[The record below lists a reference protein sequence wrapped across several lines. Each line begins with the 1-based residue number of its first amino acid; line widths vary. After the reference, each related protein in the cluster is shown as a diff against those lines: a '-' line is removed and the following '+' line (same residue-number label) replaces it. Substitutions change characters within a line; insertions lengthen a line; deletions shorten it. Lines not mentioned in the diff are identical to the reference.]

1 MATWGYLDGDEE
13 NELHKSRL
21 LNVEEKP
28 FKRVTKRLST
38 LNGIIISK
46 ARQTFTPPPETN
58 GGGAAAADQDAQS
71 QTTPGGDQLP
81 SDLAQMKEDIT
92 LDLAAFDSSI
102 ARLQFLLTANE
113 RERERY
119 AAERERIVT
128 SSQAVRDN
136 TSELRLKLE
145 QARTT
150 LEQRKKFDELADKI
164 TSNPSLRPRAE
175 QMSNLKKLE
184 EEIVELEAE
193 SKTYGVTWQERRD
206 QFAKIMDE
214 SMRLRRLIRD
224 EKEEVERREGMGD
237 EVDTPRPGLASGN
250 ATPRPE
256 SGLLPRSGMESGDTG
271 ATPRALSTTGG
282 RTPARD
288 ATPAQDSQPFL
299 TAHKARVSGLDSFSR
314 NGSMAPSREPTPDGR
329 EKEQVRE
336 QSPVDDE
343 GEVTDTEMA
352 EPKEIDEEGTLLERE
367 ERGERMEKIEG
378 EEEEEDE
385 KVEAEEEDEL
395 EDEEP
400 DSPLTPLPSDDPPQ
414 ILIDGQDTMDTT

>member
-1 MATWGYLDGDEE
+1 MAAWGYLDGDEE

-38 LNGIIISK
+38 LNSIIISK

-58 GGGAAAADQDAQS
+58 GAPAVDQDAQS
-71 QTTPGGDQLP
+71 QTTPSGDQLP
-81 SDLAQMKEDIT
+81 SLDQMKEDIT

-136 TSELRLKLE
+136 TAELRLKLE
-145 QARTT
+145 EARAT

-184 EEIVELEAE
+184 EEIAELEVE

-224 EKEEVERREGMGD
+224 EKEEVERREGMDD
-237 EVDTPRPGLASGN
+237 EADTPRPGLASGN

-288 ATPAQDSQPFL
+288 ATPAQDSQSFL
-299 TAHKARVSGLDSFSR
+299 TTHKARISGLDGFSR
-314 NGSMAPSREPTPDGR
+314 NGSMAPSREPTPDVR
-329 EKEQVRE
+329 EKEQEQEQEQEQVRE
-336 QSPVDDE
+336 QSPADDE

-352 EPKEIDEEGTLLERE
+352 EPKEIDEEMAEPKEVDDEGTLPERE
-367 ERGERMEKIEG
+367 VREESMAK
-378 EEEEEDE
+378 EEEEEE
-385 KVEAEEEDEL
+385 
-395 EDEEP
+395 EEP

>member
-38 LNGIIISK
+38 LNSIIISK

-58 GGGAAAADQDAQS
+58 GAAADQDAQS

-136 TSELRLKLE
+136 TAELRLKLE
-145 QARTT
+145 QARAT

-329 EKEQVRE
+329 EKEQARE
-336 QSPVDDE
+336 QSPLDDE

-352 EPKEIDEEGTLLERE
+352 EPKEIDEEGTLPERE
-367 ERGERMEKIEG
+367 ERGDRMEKVEG
-378 EEEEEDE
+378 EEEEEGE
-385 KVEAEEEDEL
+385 KVEREEEEEDEL